1 MEEQFKDSK
10 ILIVDDE
17 PMITLSLKSLLQLE
31 GDYDAIVF
39 NSPLEALDYAK
50 ENRIDLVISDFLMPQ
65 MNGIEFL
72 AEVKKYHPDISLI
85 LLTGYADKENA
96 INAINKVGLYRYME
110 KPWQN
115 DELLICIKNGLERS
129 HLYENLELKVK
140 ELDTA
145 NQKLENYN
153 KNLEEL
159 VKEKT
164 NYLQE
169 ALNNLECANN
179 KLNATFNSCADGIII
194 ISKSGMLMQTNP
206 AFERMSGVCLYKEPN
221 INLTDIFEKLD
232 INLSTD
238 QTLLTDLQIQNKTTQ
253 KTTPVE
259 ISIAPVFINNDK
271 INEFYICVIRDITTQ
286 QEANRLRDDFIATL
300 THDLKTPL
308 HAAIQT
314 LDFFLDGT
322 VGTLNDKQ
330 HLLLETMKNS
340 NKDLL
345 SLVNNLLQAYKYES
359 GQLYLS
365 KDEFEL
371 KDFIDNCINEIDAL
385 IKKKEI
391 NLIIDIKEN
400 EKIYADKQELKRVFI
415 NLLGNAIS
423 YTSQDKSISIYTEI
437 DYNFINILIKDEGKG
452 IPSEDIPKLFNRFS
466 QGTSKKRSTGTGLG
480 LFLSRQIVE
489 AHGGN
494 ISLESEYGNGSVFKF
509 SIPRKV
515 VKV

>member
-1 MEEQFKDSK
+1 MKEQFKDSK

-17 PMITLSLKSLLQLE
+17 PMITLSLKNLLQLE
-31 GDYDAIVF
+31 GNYDAIVF
-39 NSPLEALDYAK
+39 NSPVEALNYAK
-50 ENRIDLVISDFLMPQ
+50 ESRIDLVVSDFLMPQ

-129 HLYENLELKVK
+129 HLYEKLQLKIK

-145 NQKLENYN
+145 NQKLEDYN

-164 NYLQE
+164 NYLQD

-194 ISKSGMLMQTNP
+194 TSKSGVLVQSNP
-206 AFERMSGVCLYKEPN
+206 AFERLSGIWLYKEPN
-221 INLTDIFEKLD
+221 INLTDVFESED
-232 INLSTD
+232 INLSTG
-238 QTLLTDLQIQNKTTQ
+238 QILLTDLKIKNKITQ
-253 KTTPVE
+253 KVTPVE
-259 ISIAPVFINNDK
+259 VSIAPIFINNNK
-271 INEFYICVIRDITTQ
+271 INESYICVIRDITTQ

-308 HAAIQT
+308 HASIQT

-322 VGTLNDKQ
+322 VGSLNDKQ
-330 HLLLETMKNS
+330 HLLLETMKKS

-371 KDFIDNCINEIDAL
+371 KEFIHNCIDEVDAL

-391 NLIIDIKEN
+391 NLVIDVKES
-400 EKIYADKQELKRVFI
+400 EKIYADKQELKRVVI

-423 YTSQDKSISIYTEI
+423 YTSEDKNINIYTQM
-437 DYNFINILIKDEGKG
+437 DCNFINILIKDEGGG

-480 LFLSRQIVE
+480 LFLSRQIIE

-494 ISLESEYGNGSVFKF
+494 ISLESEYGKGSVFKF
-509 SIPRKV
+509 SLPRKV

>member
-1 MEEQFKDSK
+1 MKEQFKVSK

-17 PMITLSLKSLLQLE
+17 SMITLSLKNLLQLE
-31 GDYDAIVF
+31 GNYDVIVF
-39 NSPLEALDYAK
+39 NSPVEALDYAK
-50 ENRIDLVISDFLMPQ
+50 ENIIDLVISDFLMPQ

-72 AEVKKYHPDISLI
+72 TKIKKYHADISLI

-115 DELLICIKNGLERS
+115 DELLICVKNGLERS
-129 HLYENLELKVK
+129 HLYEKLQLKIK

-194 ISKSGMLMQTNP
+194 ISKSGVLMQTNP
-206 AFERMSGVCLYKEPN
+206 AFENMSGVCHYKGQN
-221 INLTDIFEKLD
+221 IDLTDIFEKDL
-232 INLSTD
+232 NLTTE
-238 QTLLTDLQIQNKTTQ
+238 QTLLRDLKIKNKITHRD
-253 KTTPVE
+253 TPVE
-259 ISIAPVFINNDK
+259 VSVAPVYINNNNK
-271 INEFYICVIRDITTQ
+271 TNEFYICVIRDITTQ

-322 VGTLNDKQ
+322 VGPLNDKQ
-330 HLLLETMKNS
+330 HLLLEAMKSS
-340 NKDLL
+340 NNDLL

-371 KDFIDNCINEIDAL
+371 KEFIDNCINEVDAL

-391 NLIIDIKEN
+391 NLTIDVKDN
-400 EKIYADKQELKRVFI
+400 EKIYADKQELKRVVI

-423 YTSQDKSISIYTEI
+423 YTSQSKNINIYTDIDDSFVNISIR
-437 DYNFINILIKDEGKG
+437 DEGGG

-480 LFLSRQIVE
+480 LFLSGQIIE

-494 ISLESEYGNGSVFKF
+494 ISLESEYGKGSIFKF
-509 SIPRKV
+509 SLPRKV